1 MNFDAIR
8 NYYEHLVFNYLMEEA
23 APKAKITNEELL
35 EDIACLALNNVPA
48 RYIRH
53 EVDMAFFLTS
63 AEREQMRSNI
73 IQAVDSAIKIIQQ
86 NEKEAS
92 GE

>member
-8 NYYEHLVFNYLMEEA
+8 NYYEHLVINYLMEEA
-23 APKAKITNEELL
+23 APKAKITDEELL

-63 AEREQMRSNI
+63 AERDKMRDNV
-73 IQAVDSAIKIIQQ
+73 IQAVDAAIKIIQKNAQ
-86 NEKEAS
+86 EAA

>member
-8 NYYEHLVFNYLMEEA
+8 NYYEQLVYNYLLEEA
-23 APKAKITNEELL
+23 APKAKISDEELL

-53 EVDMAFFLTS
+53 EVDMAFFLTT
-63 AEREQMRSNI
+63 AEREQMRNNV
-73 IQAVDSAIKIIQQ
+73 IQAVDNAIKTI
-86 NEKEAS
+86 EKS
-92 GE
+92 RK